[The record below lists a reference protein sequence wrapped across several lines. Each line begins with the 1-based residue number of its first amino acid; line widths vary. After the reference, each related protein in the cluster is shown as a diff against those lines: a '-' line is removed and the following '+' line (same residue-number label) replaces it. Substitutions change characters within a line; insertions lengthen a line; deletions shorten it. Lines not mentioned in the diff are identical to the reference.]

1 MSEERLQ
8 AHISTTHSQ
17 QPKLHCP
24 LCQES
29 FTEKSRIEKHLIQ
42 VHNVTHEGLQRLL
55 TMVDTSEWAAS
66 QAAGTPP
73 GGQGQVTQNQT
84 SSSTAV
90 PPKASTPNRSGAAT
104 PASEGES
111 DSKSDIMGDLD
122 AIRIGDDGTKLPS
135 FTFHNYKIIIKA
147 KLFRVNADSIFF
159 LNTMTTLHYSK

>member
-1 MSEERLQ
+1 
-8 AHISTTHSQ
+8 
-17 QPKLHCP
+17 
-24 LCQES
+24 
-29 FTEKSRIEKHLIQ
+29 
-42 VHNVTHEGLQRLL
+42 
-55 TMVDTSEWAAS
+55 MVDTSEWAAS

-135 FTFHNYKIIIKA
+135 FASHNYKLETQI
-147 KLFRVNADSIFF
+147 VS
-159 LNTMTTLHYSK
+159 H

>member
-8 AHISTTHSQ
+8 AHISATHSQ

-42 VHNVTHEGLQRLL
+42 VHNVTQEGLQRLL

-73 GGQGQVTQNQT
+73 SAQGQTQP
-84 SSSTAV
+84 STVV

-104 PASEGES
+104 PASEGDS

-122 AIRIGDDGTKLPS
+122 AIRIGDDGTHILI
-135 FTFHNYKIIIKA
+135 NI
-147 KLFRVNADSIFF
+147 
-159 LNTMTTLHYSK
+159 